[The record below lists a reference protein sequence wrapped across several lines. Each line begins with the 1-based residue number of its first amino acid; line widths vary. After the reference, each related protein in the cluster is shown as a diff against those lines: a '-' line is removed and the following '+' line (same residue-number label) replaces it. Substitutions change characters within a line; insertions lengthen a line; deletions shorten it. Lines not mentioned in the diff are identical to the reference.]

1 MVYYHNEISNV
12 LYEIKND
19 KKKKKTN
26 KKTQVLNIKMY

>member
-19 KKKKKTN
+19 KKKKK
-26 KKTQVLNIKMY
+26 KQIRKHKY